1 MAFQGIVLVA
11 ISLVLAGRGLA
22 DDYPHKTAEP
32 QPTGWP
38 LSEEEK
44 THILKAEHER
54 RPGSEST
61 KHLPELW
68 PVLPSAGF
76 WSGTSWLDTHAKLV
90 EHVKE
95 SKGMVDF
102 LLVGDSLGM
111 VMHGFE
117 STLPVPLDLMILHGR
132 AVMRGARRALVVVDM
147 PFGSYEESP
156 AQAFRNAAMVVKE
169 TQCGAIKLEGGKR
182 MAETIHFLAERGI
195 PVMAHIG
202 LTPQSINILG
212 GFKTQGRTREQW
224 AIIEEDARAVT
235 EAGAFAVV
243 LEAVAEPLA
252 AKITREIPIPTIGIG
267 ASPACDGQILVMEDM
282 LGLSPRVP
290 KFVKEFGK
298 VGAAIEGAIRR
309 YAEEVRARS
318 FPAPENTYDMKD

>member
-1 MAFQGIVLVA
+1 MSQHVATRRLTAPEITARKGKEPIVSLTSYHAHTAA
-11 ISLVLAGRGLA
+11 IA
-22 DDYPHKTAEP
+22 DKY
-32 QPTGWP
+32 
-38 LSEEEK
+38 
-44 THILKAEHER
+44 
-54 RPGSEST
+54 
-61 KHLPELW
+61 
-68 PVLPSAGF
+68 
-76 WSGTSWLDTHAKLV
+76 
-90 EHVKE
+90 
-95 SKGMVDF
+95 VDF

-132 AVMRGARRALVVVDM
+132 AVMRGAKHALVVVDM

-156 AQAFRNAAMVVKE
+156 AQAFRNAAMVMKE

-182 MAETIHFLAERGI
+182 MAETIRFLTERGI

-212 GFKTQGRTREQW
+212 GFKTQGRTKEQW
-224 AIIEEDARAVT
+224 AIIEQDAQAVT

-243 LEAVAEPLA
+243 LEAIAEPLA
-252 AKITREIPIPTIGIG
+252 AKITASIPIPTIGIG

-298 VGAAIEGAIRR
+298 VGAAIEGAIRM
-309 YAEEVRARS
+309 YAEEVRARN
-318 FPAPENTYDMKD
+318 FPAPENTYEMKDERDPP

>member
-1 MAFQGIVLVA
+1 MSQHVATRRLTAPEITARKGKDPIVSLTAYHAHTAA
-11 ISLVLAGRGLA
+11 IA
-22 DDYPHKTAEP
+22 DKY
-32 QPTGWP
+32 
-38 LSEEEK
+38 
-44 THILKAEHER
+44 
-54 RPGSEST
+54 
-61 KHLPELW
+61 
-68 PVLPSAGF
+68 
-76 WSGTSWLDTHAKLV
+76 
-90 EHVKE
+90 
-95 SKGMVDF
+95 VDF

-132 AVMRGARRALVVVDM
+132 AVMRGAKHALVVVDM

-156 AQAFRNAAMVVKE
+156 AQAFRNAAMVMKE

-182 MAETIHFLAERGI
+182 MAETIRFLTERGI

-212 GFKTQGRTREQW
+212 GFKTQGRTKEQW
-224 AIIEEDARAVT
+224 AIIEQDAQAVT

-243 LEAVAEPLA
+243 LEAIAEPLA
-252 AKITREIPIPTIGIG
+252 AKITASIPIPTNGIG

-298 VGAAIEGAIRR
+298 VGAAIEGAIRM
-309 YAEEVRARS
+309 YAEEVRARN
-318 FPAPENTYDMKD
+318 FPAPENTYEMKDERDPP

>member
-1 MAFQGIVLVA
+1 
-11 ISLVLAGRGLA
+11 
-22 DDYPHKTAEP
+22 
-32 QPTGWP
+32 
-38 LSEEEK
+38 
-44 THILKAEHER
+44 
-54 RPGSEST
+54 
-61 KHLPELW
+61 
-68 PVLPSAGF
+68 
-76 WSGTSWLDTHAKLV
+76 
-90 EHVKE
+90 
-95 SKGMVDF
+95 VDF

-132 AVMRGARRALVVVDM
+132 AVMRGAKHALVVVDM

-156 AQAFRNAAMVVKE
+156 AQAFRNAAMVMKE

-182 MAETIHFLAERGI
+182 MAETIRFLTERGI

-212 GFKTQGRTREQW
+212 GFKTQGRTKAQW
-224 AIIEEDARAVT
+224 AIIEEDAQAVT

-243 LEAVAEPLA
+243 LEAIAEPLA
-252 AKITREIPIPTIGIG
+252 AKITASIPIPTIGIG

-298 VGAAIEGAIRR
+298 VGAAIEGAIRM
-309 YAEEVRARS
+309 YAEDVRARN
-318 FPAPENTYDMKD
+318 FPAPENTYEMKDERDPS